1 MPYKLASLLLS
12 SEQKSSSIAKIA
24 WAEAE
29 PGQPENET
37 HFSRVGK
44 IFSLVEVYASNAK
57 ALLLLD
63 FFSER
68 PKLNYYQQPGIDQQ
82 ERLSLDD
89 LEKFFTAAIQQT
101 NNELKDF
108 LADNKIDYAKPEV
121 NATVGLLT
129 DKGLFLAS
137 IGRNQA
143 WTLSPEMIVGKQ
155 IIKMI
160 VPEDGEKASRFF
172 QEIFT
177 GKLNKNSYLLIS
189 NEALAE
195 YIEPSTALNLLANKS
210 PLIGVEKMRHFLQQ
224 TNRRVDFLGL
234 VIKHCSLS
242 EQDSDSCA
250 EMPMNIAING
260 GQASTV
266 PTKLTGN
273 NLRLTEERTEKILN
287 PSGLVKFKQ
296 FLTKIVIWG
305 KELSQK
311 IIKKNWR
318 QFFQEY
324 YEDVRDGYHET
335 KEKIS
340 AWSIW
345 PKIGKYSRSAKT
357 IIKASWYKVE
367 PRFKNISNRFLA
379 YWYKTAP
386 QRCRLVEKYWL
397 PVGRKAEPLLK
408 TFKKFENK
416 KIWQPANTW
425 QKMSKRSRLLL
436 VLVVACL
443 IMLTAGLLWQKHAQQ
458 VANIA
463 KQQNDK
469 IALVDQ
475 KHNQIE
481 ANLLYNNLDSANQSL
496 TEVENL
502 IQEYQA
508 SQVEM
513 AEEIKS
519 RWQKAIIRQE
529 ELLGRVR
536 HIYTLKDGQKMSG
549 QTSQPTSTSAVAL
562 RLNGQLLAWS
572 DSQTKQVNYQNS
584 RQEWQTISWPQGWT
598 KIVAVAS
605 DGQSWYFVND
615 NSQLAELNRDGQW
628 KDWELDKKV
637 DQIKAV
643 AFYGGRLYLIAQD
656 NQIYRYQKQN
666 NKFVGGQKSW
676 NNEKLPA
683 GEIVGLA
690 IDGQAY
696 VFYQDGRLFKF
707 NNGRQQKI
715 EVKTVEPKITGWANC
730 QILTDSEDFY
740 CLESGSQRILHYG
753 KDGAIIAQYKLVKN
767 ALAVAISKTAQAI
780 YLLTDQA
787 LERFALP
794 TEQKIQSVDSL

>member
-29 PGQPENET
+29 SGQPENET

-44 IFSLVEVYASNAK
+44 IFSLVEVYANNAK

-68 PKLNYYQQPGIDQQ
+68 PKVNYYQQPGIDQK
-82 ERLSLDD
+82 EKLNLDD

-108 LADNKIDYAKPEV
+108 LTENKIDYSEPEV

-155 IIKMI
+155 IAKMI
-160 VPEDGEKASRFF
+160 VPEDGEVSSRFF

-177 GKLNKNSYLLIS
+177 GSLNKNSYLLIS

-195 YIEPSTALNLLANKS
+195 YIEPNTALNLLANKS

-224 TNRRVDFLGL
+224 TNRRIDFLGL

-242 EQDSDSCA
+242 EQDNDSCV
-250 EMPMNIAING
+250 EMPVNTVING
-260 GQASTV
+260 AQTSTI

-296 FLTKIVIWG
+296 FLLKFGIFSRDQW
-305 KELSQK
+305 QK
-311 IIKKNWR
+311 LIKKNWR
-318 QFFQEY
+318 HFFQEY
-324 YEDVRDGYHET
+324 YEDIRDGYFEI

-340 AWSIW
+340 RWSIW
-345 PKIGKYSRSAKT
+345 PRIAKYSRLSGT
-357 IIKASWYKVE
+357 IIKASWYKIE
-367 PRFKNISNRFLA
+367 PRFKNVSNRFLA

-386 QRCRLVEKYWL
+386 RRCRLTEKYWL
-397 PVGRKAEPLLK
+397 PIKQKAAPMFVLIGK
-408 TFKKFENK
+408 IKNK
-416 KIWQPANTW
+416 AAWRPTSTW
-425 QKMSKRSRLLL
+425 QKMSKRSRLFLIL
-436 VLVVACL
+436 VLVCL
-443 IMLTAGLLWQKHAQQ
+443 VMLTTGLLWQKHAQE
-458 VANIA
+458 AAAIL

-469 IALVDQ
+469 ITLVDQ

-496 TEVENL
+496 NEVESL
-502 IQEYQA
+502 IKEYQV
-508 SQVEM
+508 SQTEITT
-513 AEEIKS
+513 EIKS
-519 RWQKAIIRQE
+519 RWEKAIVKQE

-536 HIYTLKDGQKMSG
+536 HIYTLQGGQKMNG
-549 QTSQPTSTSAVAL
+549 QISQPTSTSKVAL
-562 RLNGQLLAWS
+562 KLNGQLLAWS
-572 DSQTKQVNYQNS
+572 DSQTKQINYQNS
-584 RQEWQTISWPQGWT
+584 RQEWQVVAWPDNWLEIT
-598 KIVAVAS
+598 ATAS
-605 DGQSWYFVND
+605 DGQSWYFIDSNGRLV
-615 NSQLAELNRDGQW
+615 ELSREGQW
-628 KDWELDKKV
+628 KNWELDKKV
-637 DQIKAV
+637 EQVKAL
-643 AFYGGRLYLIAQD
+643 AFYGGRMYLVAKD
-656 NQIYRYQKQN
+656 SQIYRYQKQG
-666 NKFVGGQKSW
+666 NKFIGGQKSW
-676 NNEKLPA
+676 NNEKLPE

-690 IDGQAY
+690 VDGQAY
-696 VFYQDGRLFKF
+696 VFYQDGKVFKF
-707 NNGRQQKI
+707 NNGRKQTI
-715 EVKTVEPKITGWANC
+715 EIKAVEPKVVGWSNC
-730 QILTDSEDFY
+730 QILADSEDFY
-740 CLESGSQRILHYG
+740 CLESNGQRIIHYS
-753 KDGAIIAQYKLVKN
+753 KDGDTVAQYKVAKN
-767 ALAVAISKTAQAI
+767 ILAAAINKTAQAI

-787 LERFALP
+787 IERFTLP
-794 TEQKIQSVDSL
+794 TEQKNQPVDSN